1 MRKRGQ
7 VRSYPNWNTDGSR
20 GQVELR
26 LRGQAREVLEA
37 YQLLAALAAV
47 KAFEEVEEFS
57 EFLCGYAF
65 GQAYGSSAQV
75 RQLARQGT
83 AVKPVPVP
91 ILCKIFPRLMEA
103 EVLVIPS
110 WLF

>member
-26 LRGQAREVLEA
+26 LRGQAREALEA
-37 YQLLAALAAV
+37 YQLLAV

-57 EFLCGYAF
+57 EFLCGYA
-65 GQAYGSSAQV
+65 AMLEA
-75 RQLARQGT
+75 
-83 AVKPVPVP
+83 KPVAPVP
-91 ILCKIFPRLMEA
+91 K
-103 EVLVIPS
+103 
-110 WLF
+110 

>member
-20 GQVELR
+20 GQIELR
-26 LRGQAREVLEA
+26 LRGQAKDALEA
-37 YQLLAALAAV
+37 YQLLTALAAV

-57 EFLCGYAF
+57 EFLCG
-65 GQAYGSSAQV
+65 SSAQV
-75 RQLARQGT
+75 RHLARQGT
-83 AVKPVPVP
+83 FMKPIPVP